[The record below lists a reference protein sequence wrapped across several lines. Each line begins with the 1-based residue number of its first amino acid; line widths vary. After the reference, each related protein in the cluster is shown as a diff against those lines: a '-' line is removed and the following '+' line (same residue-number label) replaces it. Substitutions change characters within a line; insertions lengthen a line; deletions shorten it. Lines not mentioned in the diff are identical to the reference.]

1 MKIQGSR
8 KNAFYILIAFIIIIS
23 VVLLIVLNS
32 LYAKKYSAEPI
43 KMKNLG
49 KSTQTIDISSLSK
62 KIEQQDVP
70 VYFVH
75 PRLHISNV
83 EKMIDKMGLSLKR
96 EDIVKDSYVQ
106 WSDGENS
113 FTYDSIQDTVSF
125 QLTRRISLERG
136 VGAFK
141 DIFEKYLGINHEYV
155 LIKERKS
162 KDGGVTYYAS
172 RTLDG
177 IPVQFGANYEY
188 SEILKFNKE
197 GVLESGQ
204 LLLAEFEKYD
214 LYVPTITGDELKA
227 YINAKDYPKE
237 QYIDSSMLVE
247 TLNLNYLDDSWGD
260 IEDTLDECKAQ
271 GFEYIFLYKNSN
283 QGYLLP
289 VIKISSNCNVSSKGS
304 VYTVPATFYVNGVD
318 PNYVTL

>member
-32 LYAKKYSAEPI
+32 LYAKQYPDEPI

-62 KIEQQDVP
+62 KIEQEDIP

-83 EKMIDKMGLSLKR
+83 EEMIDKMGLSLKR
-96 EDIVKDSYVQ
+96 EDIVKDSYIQ

-113 FTYDSIQDTVSF
+113 FTYDSVQDTVSF

-136 VGAFK
+136 VEAFK
-141 DIFEKYLGINHEYV
+141 NVFQKYLGIKHDYV
-155 LIKERKS
+155 LIKERKNN
-162 KDGGVTYYAS
+162 DGGVTYYAS

-214 LYVPTITGDELKA
+214 LYVPTITNDELKA

-237 QYIDSSMLVE
+237 HYIDSSVLTE
-247 TLNLNYLDDSWGD
+247 TLDLNYLDEAWGE
-260 IEDTLDECKAQ
+260 IEDTLEECKAQ
-271 GFEYIFLYKNSN
+271 DFENIFLYKNSN

-289 VIKISSNCNVSSKGS
+289 VVKISANCNVTSKAT
-304 VYTVPATFYVNGVD
+304 VYTVPVTFYVNGVSPD
-318 PNYVTL
+318 YVTL